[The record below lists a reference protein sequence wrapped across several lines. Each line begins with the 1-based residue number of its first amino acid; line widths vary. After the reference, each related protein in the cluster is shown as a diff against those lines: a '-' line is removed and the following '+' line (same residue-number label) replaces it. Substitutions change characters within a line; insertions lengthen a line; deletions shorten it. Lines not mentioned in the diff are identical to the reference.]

1 MLACTCLRAG
11 AIGTAKQQ
19 EMKVNYFYFLKG
31 KTSRG
36 DDMIEHANF
45 NLLFVVL
52 REAYSVVERIGTA
65 NIVLE
70 NIIQLLLQENNRDV
84 EELKGAME

>member
-1 MLACTCLRAG
+1 
-11 AIGTAKQQ
+11 
-19 EMKVNYFYFLKG
+19 
-31 KTSRG
+31 
-36 DDMIEHANF
+36 MIEHANF

-52 REAYSVVERIGTA
+52 REAYSVVERIRTA

-70 NIIQLLLQENNRDV
+70 NVIQLLLQENNREV